1 MCISP
6 ITILNPNYNQGK
18 LGLNRFKNTTD
29 KYIQVPCG
37 NCSQCLSLRQ
47 EYFNQIVLLELLNRD
62 LYYGALTIQ
71 PSMMEYTNIKDYHVQ
86 KLPWH
91 TLQLA
96 LRRLRKLPEYNDLR
110 YLIVG
115 EYGSL
120 RHRPHFHFIV
130 SLPKSKDN
138 YSRLIVH
145 DKLFKDILKHWTKN
159 VGSSRVPIYLDMCR
173 YIRKGNNYNYH
184 CDFVDTSPL
193 RKFGLSFYFSKY
205 MFKADPYIHKLL
217 QKISLDDSLTPAESR
232 ELIHDLKPRYIKSP
246 KFGCI
251 ESEVQSKHL
260 QKCIDIS
267 LSPKYIKMPFQWIDP
282 FTGQI
287 SPMSPTIRKKIVTIE
302 HLQYKYDN
310 TDHLPFSFS
319 FDESKDLVDLH
330 DIFLDISRKKRYLQK
345 TKDKIFERTCNDD
358 NFL

>member
-6 ITILNPNYNQGK
+6 LSILNPNYRQGS
-18 LGLNRFKNTTD
+18 LGFNRFKNTTD

-47 EYFNQIVLLELLNRD
+47 EYFNQTVLLELLNRD
-62 LYYGALTIQ
+62 LYYGMLSIQ
-71 PSMMEYTNIKDYHVQ
+71 PSMIEYTNVGSYHVM

-91 TLQLA
+91 TLQLS
-96 LRRLRKLPEYNDLR
+96 LRRLRKLPEYKDLR

-130 SLPKSKDN
+130 SLPKAKDN

-145 DKLFKDILKHWTKN
+145 DKLFKDILKNWSKN
-159 VGSSRVPIYLDMCR
+159 EGSSRVPIYRDMCQ

-205 MFKADPYIHKLL
+205 MFKADDYIRKLL
-217 QKISLDDSLTPAESR
+217 QKISLDDSLTPAEKSS
-232 ELIHDLKPRYIKSP
+232 LIHDLKPRYIKSP

-251 ESEVQSKHL
+251 ESDLQKKHL
-260 QKCIDIS
+260 QKCIDVS
-267 LSPKYIKMPFQWIDP
+267 LSSQYIKLPFQWIDP

-287 SPMSPTIRKKIVTIE
+287 SPMSPNIRKKCVTIE
-302 HLQYKYDN
+302 HLQYKYDH
-310 TDHLPFSFS
+310 TDHLPLSFS
-319 FDESKDLVDLH
+319 FDNPKDLVDLH
-330 DIFLDISRKKRYLQK
+330 ENYLEYQKQMRYLRK
-345 TKDKIFERTCNDD
+345 TKEKVLYRSSTDD
-358 NFL
+358 NLL